1 MLVWTELIEFM
12 GEMQRRLEE
21 KETDPD
27 KMGKSWR
34 SMPISLYNA
43 MAQSTCRLRYSPT
56 KASR

>member
-34 SMPISLYNA
+34 TPQI
-43 MAQSTCRLRYSPT
+43 
-56 KASR
+56 